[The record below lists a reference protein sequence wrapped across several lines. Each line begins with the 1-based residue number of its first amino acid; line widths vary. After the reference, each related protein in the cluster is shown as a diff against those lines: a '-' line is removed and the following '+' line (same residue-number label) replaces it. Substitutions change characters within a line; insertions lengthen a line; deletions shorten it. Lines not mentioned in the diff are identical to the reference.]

1 MKTTEMIC
9 INCPLGCSLTV
20 TEEDGNLTVT
30 GNTCKRGEAYAI
42 SEVTDP
48 KRTVTS
54 IVRVANRENT
64 FISVKTAAPITKSRM
79 FEAMELIRAASVNAP
94 IHIGDI
100 VIPGLLSETDLIAT
114 SNAD

>member
-20 TEEDGNLTVT
+20 TEEDGKLTVT

-54 IVRVANRENT
+54 IVRVANRENA
-64 FISVKTAAPITKSRM
+64 FVSVKTAAPISKSRM
-79 FEAMELIRAASVNAP
+79 FEAMEQIRAASVNAP
-94 IHIGDI
+94 VRIGDI
-100 VIPGLLSETDLIAT
+100 IIPDLLSETDLIAT